1 MTGEAFALIRNTRH
15 ALTTRQK
22 SLSFVNMTS
31 TERAAKLIK
40 IMIDVKDKEAMTRLK
55 AIAAVTGLE
64 TWESAQVLRLV
75 LDSNEPEMQLR
86 GAIFLVRVP
95 LLNPLSL
102 FPSVLCESPL
112 DVHAPSCDVRHTA
125 RPKVLCKDPPSH
137 THPENA
143 RSALARP
150 PARAAAAT
158 ARDAGWRRG
167 AAAALAALAV
177 GYLRCDG
184 ALPLLAGVLATDP
197 SEEVRADALAALG
210 ELGDAA
216 AVPLLVR
223 ALYEE
228 PHWTCQLQ
236 VPASSPRI
244 TSRSLPR
251 ESHPVDRV
259 LITSPG
265 SRPDYSPLITSP
277 LIASPLITSG
287 SCPRESRPDDHVL
300 IASRGSRPADRS
312 RPHRSSS
319 RSRPFQHPSQCIR
332 AVRAPCPSSRGG
344 AAELLGTHAGI
355 RVSARTRA
363 RAGRRR
369 RRWGWWGGGTGGPT
383 TRWWRGWTWTRTR
396 ACATSAGRPACRATT
411 ASR

>member
-112 DVHAPSCDVRHTA
+112 DVHAPSCGMRHTA

-210 ELGDAA
+210 ELGEAA

-236 VPASSPRI
+236 VPASSPWI

-251 ESHPVDRV
+251 ESHPIDRV
-259 LITSPG
+259 LITSP
-265 SRPDYSPLITSP
+265 
-277 LIASPLITSG
+277 
-287 SCPRESRPDDHVL
+287 
-300 IASRGSRPADRS
+300 
-312 RPHRSSS
+312 
-319 RSRPFQHPSQCIR
+319 
-332 AVRAPCPSSRGG
+332 
-344 AAELLGTHAGI
+344 
-355 RVSARTRA
+355 
-363 RAGRRR
+363 
-369 RRWGWWGGGTGGPT
+369 
-383 TRWWRGWTWTRTR
+383 
-396 ACATSAGRPACRATT
+396 
-411 ASR
+411 